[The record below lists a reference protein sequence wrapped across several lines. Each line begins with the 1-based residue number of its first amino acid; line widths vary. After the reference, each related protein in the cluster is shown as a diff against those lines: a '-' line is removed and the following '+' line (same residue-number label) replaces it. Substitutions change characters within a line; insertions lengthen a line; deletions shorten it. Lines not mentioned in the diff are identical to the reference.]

1 MCWRELREKSNGQSP
16 KASAEHQ
23 TILTSVGI
31 TPVVPVDQS
40 KRLDAIASLGTA
52 AMSGGCTRGGTGQAH
67 MYVQYSTSP
76 HHQHLSTA

>member
-1 MCWRELREKSNGQSP
+1 MCWRELREKRHWAIS

-31 TPVVPVDQS
+31 TPVTPVDQS

-52 AMSGGCTRGGTGQAH
+52 AMSG
-67 MYVQYSTSP
+67 
-76 HHQHLSTA
+76 